1 MRYQAAIVSL
11 LTLSCTAVLEGE
23 GAPEPTNQ
31 NPGSGQNTG
40 NDATPPASTTGG
52 SGGTTGDGT
61 PVAPAGAPFGVR
73 SGKPDLLP
81 FDVRVRRIAAALKVQ
96 NDNPMFGA
104 LVANRIKLGDYD
116 HANGVLPDGLWIA
129 SRMANWADA
138 LAPVCASPEIKAAF
152 PALPG
157 DVRALTKA
165 AWGRVITD
173 EEVTEI
179 QTSVTQ
185 SGLDTTTA
193 YEATCMAIF
202 TAAEFVFR

>member
-1 MRYQAAIVSL
+1 MRYQAAVISL
-11 LTLSCTAVLEGE
+11 LTLSCTAVLDGE
-23 GAPEPTNQ
+23 GASEPAPQT
-31 NPGSGQNTG
+31 PGNGQPTG
-40 NDATPPASTTGG
+40 NGATNPPSSSTGG
-52 SGGTTGDGT
+52 GNTNGGAAPT
-61 PVAPAGAPFGVR
+61 APAGTPFGVS

-81 FDVRVRRIAAALKVQ
+81 FDVRMRRIASALQVQ
-96 NDNPMFGA
+96 SNNPMFGA
-104 LVANRIKLGDYD
+104 LMANRIKLGDYD

-138 LAPVCASPEIKAAF
+138 LTPVCASPEMKAAF

-157 DVRALTKA
+157 DVRKLAKA

-173 EEVTEI
+173 DELTEI

-185 SGLDTTTA
+185 SGVEPAIA